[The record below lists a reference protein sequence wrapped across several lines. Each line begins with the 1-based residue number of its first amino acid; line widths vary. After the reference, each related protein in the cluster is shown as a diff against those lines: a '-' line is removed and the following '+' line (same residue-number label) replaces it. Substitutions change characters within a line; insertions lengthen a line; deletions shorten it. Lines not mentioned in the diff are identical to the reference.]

1 MSTHWNIMIKYQH
14 LINVALSIFN
24 DEYNTSL
31 TRQDDNIYMY
41 KRKYKKLH
49 KTRTRVHSM

>member
-1 MSTHWNIMIKYQH
+1 MIKYQH

>member
-14 LINVALSIFN
+14 LTNVALIIFN

-31 TRQDDNIYMY
+31 TGQDNIYMY

>member
-1 MSTHWNIMIKYQH
+1 MSAHWYIMIKYQH
-14 LINVALSIFN
+14 LINVALSIFH

-31 TRQDDNIYMY
+31 TRQNNIYMY

-49 KTRTRVHSM
+49 KTQTRVHSM